1 MTVDVSPLRYDPFDH
16 AFRADPYPAFARL
29 RESCPVHRYEL
40 PTTEVEKINANPIVA
55 RPTKEFYSI
64 SRYADV
70 LAGVQDHDTFA
81 SGQGPGPERAMP
93 PDGVGMLISADEPH
107 HARQRRIVVQAFNP
121 RAIEALRPELEKICA
136 QLVDGFEADGRI
148 DVVPHYANQI
158 PIEALSLIL
167 GVSAGDRD
175 KFKRWTDDTLKA
187 FGGDPEAYERS
198 YQSLVE
204 FQEYFTAIINARRAA
219 LERGE
224 APPED
229 VLNRLIH
236 AEYGERPFTD
246 AELISCIQVL
256 LVAGIDTVNHAI
268 GNGVYLLLAHPEARE
283 LLERE
288 PARWPVA
295 VEEIMRFESP
305 VQALFRNT
313 RVETEVAGC
322 PIPADAKV
330 RMLFASANRDPE
342 VFSDPDSFRVD
353 REAKEVRKH
362 VAFGHGI
369 HACVGAALGRVL
381 METALRT
388 LFTRLPAVRLD
399 PDDPPRRDCGRFHT
413 RSWETIPVSWDLPI
427 EPNDPMSTS
436 REDTSA

>member
-1 MTVDVSPLRYDPFDH
+1 MTTPGAYDPFDGS
-16 AFRADPYPAFARL
+16 FREDPYPAFAQL
-29 RESCPVHRYEL
+29 REQCPVHRYEL
-40 PTTEVEKINANPIVA
+40 PAAEVEKINANPIVA
-55 RPTKEFYSI
+55 RPTREFYSI

-70 LAGVQDHDTFA
+70 LAGVQDNATFA

-121 RAIEALRPELEKICA
+121 RAIAALRPELEKICQ
-136 QLVDGFEADGRI
+136 QLVDGFEADGRV
-148 DVVPHYANQI
+148 DLVPAYATPT

-167 GVSAGDRD
+167 GVSASDRD

-204 FQEYFTAIINARRAA
+204 FQEYFTAIITERRAA
-219 LERGE
+219 LERGD
-224 APPED
+224 APPDD

-246 AELISCIQVL
+246 AELISCVQVL
-256 LVAGIDTVNHAI
+256 LVAGSDTVNHAI
-268 GNGVYLLLAHPEARE
+268 GNGVHLLLAHPGARE
-283 LLERE
+283 LLMRE
-288 PARWPVA
+288 PQRWPVA
-295 VEEIMRFESP
+295 VEEILRFEAP
-305 VQALFRNT
+305 AQALFRNT
-313 RVETEVAGC
+313 TVETEVAGC

-342 VFSDPDSFRVD
+342 VFTDPDSFRID
-353 REAKEVRKH
+353 REPREVRKH

-369 HACVGAALGRVL
+369 HACVGAALGRAL

-388 LFTRLPAVRLD
+388 LFTRLPRLRLD
-399 PDDPPRRDCGRFHT
+399 PDRPARRDLGRFHT
-413 RSWETIPVSWDLPI
+413 RSWETLPVVW
-427 EPNDPMSTS
+427 N
-436 REDTSA
+436 